1 MLVRIILS
9 FGGQP
14 IRVMVR
20 VASVVGAWKLC
31 NSPFE
36 DVVVDLASRVWV
48 LLNIYGVEWVPING
62 SGAGVNNRVL

>member
-1 MLVRIILS
+1 MLVRTILS

-20 VASVVGAWKLC
+20 VASMVGTWELC

-36 DVVVDLASRVWV
+36 DVVVDLACRVWV
-48 LLNIYGVEWVPING
+48 LLDIYGVKWVPING
-62 SGAGVNNRVL
+62 SGARVNNRVL

>member
-1 MLVRIILS
+1 MLVRIILGD
-9 FGGQP
+9 GGQSV
-14 IRVMVR
+14 RVMVR
-20 VASVVGAWKLC
+20 VARMVGTWELC

-48 LLNIYGVEWVPING
+48 FLNIYGVEWVPIDG